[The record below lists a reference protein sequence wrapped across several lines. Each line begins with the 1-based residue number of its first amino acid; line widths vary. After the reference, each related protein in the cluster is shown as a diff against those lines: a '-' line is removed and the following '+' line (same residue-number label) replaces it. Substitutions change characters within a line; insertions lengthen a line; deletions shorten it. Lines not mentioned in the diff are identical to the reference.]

1 MPTYTFTQ
9 PNNLSQLH
17 DEILAAVPGTQPV
30 GEGDARTPVM
40 HIEGRDDTIRITVPE
55 GVSEAEIAAVVQA
68 HVPRRRQRHKL
79 ASEYRDEYAT
89 ATQARKLQIIARLAG
104 LEQPDLVDE

>member
-1 MPTYTFTQ
+1 MATYTFTQ

-17 DEILAAVPGTQPV
+17 DEILAALPETRPW

-40 HIEGRDDTIRITVPE
+40 HIEGRDDMVRVTVPDS
-55 GVSEAEIAAVVQA
+55 VPEAAIAAVVAA
-68 HVPRRRQRHKL
+68 HVPRRRQRHKR
-79 ASEYRDEYAT
+79 AEEYQEEYAT
-89 ATQARKLQIIARLAG
+89 ATQARKLQILARVVG